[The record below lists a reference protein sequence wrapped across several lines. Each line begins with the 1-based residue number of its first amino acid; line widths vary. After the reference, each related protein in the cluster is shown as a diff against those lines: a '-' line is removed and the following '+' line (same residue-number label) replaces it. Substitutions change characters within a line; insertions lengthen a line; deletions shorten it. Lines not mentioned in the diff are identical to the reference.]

1 MQYVQISAVFQVAIT
16 TVLVSWLPPTLTKR
30 EGWKSTATVWV
41 AHLKE
46 GELPLQAQQLCWAQE
61 QPTWQKQGCRHHS
74 KAVFS
79 RSGSPLLAITLLLLT
94 HLESQWNHCHAVK
107 RNTFYLLQH
116 GKWYE
121 NLYRIYITTSPHS
134 PSDGS
139 TPRKRGR
146 CMTMI
151 FVGLGGRWRR
161 GSLQPTKS
169 MLLLSKGQM

>member
-79 RSGSPLLAITLLLLT
+79 RSGSPLLAVTLLLLT
-94 HLESQWNHCHAVK
+94 HLEHPLPCHSETTVMQS
-107 RNTFYLLQH
+107 RGTPS
-116 GKWYE
+116 
-121 NLYRIYITTSPHS
+121 IYSNMVSDTKTCTGFTSP
-134 PSDGS
+134 
-139 TPRKRGR
+139 
-146 CMTMI
+146 
-151 FVGLGGRWRR
+151 
-161 GSLQPTKS
+161 
-169 MLLLSKGQM
+169 LLPILPLTAQHLEKGVDAWQWFLLV